1 MNQEIDIYLNWSM
14 DNIPPA
20 FAYGTCVSP
29 FGFHYL
35 EDLIEDM
42 VFTIFGKGS
51 KPLQGMI
58 ESVNPPVYQP
68 IRQQLRSKKP
78 LSTEDTFVKEVAKMS

>member
-1 MNQEIDIYLNWSM
+1 MNQEIDIHLNWSM

-42 VFTIFGKGS
+42 GFNIFGKGGKAIQGIMERI
-51 KPLQGMI
+51 KP
-58 ESVNPPVYQP
+58 SAYQQ
-68 IRQQLRSKKP
+68 IRDSLRRKKP
-78 LSTEDTFVKEVAKMS
+78 LSIKKI